1 MEAELIRSRGMMY
14 TASGVPFWPL
24 EPRAEDIRIQDIAH
38 ALANLCR
45 FNGHTKEY
53 YSVAQHCVIMARA
66 CEATGGDPETCFA
79 LLMHDAA
86 EAYMGDMIRPL
97 KHLTFGST
105 FRVHERELLEVIW
118 GKFEIKL
125 SYDSWIV
132 HYWDE
137 VMLVTEQRDLMAEE
151 ASSDGAWFA
160 NRMPLEDTIVP
171 VSPRAAKFMF
181 LNEYNDLSIKR
192 LEAAA

>member
-1 MEAELIRSRGMMY
+1 MEAELIRSKGMMC
-14 TASGVPFWPL
+14 TASGVSFWPL
-24 EPRAEDIRIQDIAH
+24 EPRAKDIKIEDIAH

-45 FNGHTKEY
+45 FNGHTKEF
-53 YSVAQHCVIMARA
+53 YSVAQHCSIMARA

-105 FRVHERELLEVIW
+105 FRHYEGELLEVIW
-118 GKFEIKL
+118 GKFGIKL

-132 HYWDE
+132 NYWDE
-137 VMLVTEQRDLMAEE
+137 VMLVTEQRDVMPEE

-160 NRMPLEDTIVP
+160 SRMPLEDTIVP

-181 LNEYNDLSIKR
+181 LNDYNTLSIAR
-192 LEAAA
+192 LREAA